1 MWLVEGG
8 SILADQGLSD
18 DRHRGWPGL
27 VRQVSVGTEMRGP
40 PVYGRCDLFPGMA
53 HVSRENAFTRSRTRE
68 ERDQT
73 KGKCHCLAMRALVP
87 MARSI
92 GRSELPPIRP
102 ITFTAPVLT
111 QPLPSFLTM
120 PFTVPHA
127 NGKADANENGPGDA
141 GCVIPARLMGGAPT
155 QAPSASRLN
164 GRCLDQP
171 LDLSKNCSS
180 SVEPFSAVVELS
192 APSMAVVTA
201 SK

>member
-1 MWLVEGG
+1 M
-8 SILADQGLSD
+8 ADQGLSD

-40 PVYGRCDLFPGMA
+40 PVYGRCDLFPDMA
-53 HVSRENAFTRSRTRE
+53 HVSQENAFTRSNNRE
-68 ERDQT
+68 EREQI
-73 KGKCHCLAMRALVP
+73 KGKCHCLAIRALVP

-92 GRSELPPIRP
+92 GRSELPLIRP

-111 QPLPSFLTM
+111 QPLPF
-120 PFTVPHA
+120 FGHA
-127 NGKADANENGPGDA
+127 IHGPPCEWQAGANENGPGDA
-141 GCVIPARLMGGAPT
+141 GCVIPTRLVGGAPT

>member
-1 MWLVEGG
+1 M
-8 SILADQGLSD
+8 ADQDLSD

-40 PVYGRCDLFPGMA
+40 SVSDSCDRFPEVA
-53 HVSRENAFTRSRTRE
+53 HVLWKNAFTCSRTWE
-68 ERDQT
+68 ERKQT
-73 KGKCHCLAMRALVP
+73 KGKCHCLAIRALVP

-92 GRSELPPIRP
+92 GRSEWPLIRP

-111 QPLPSFLTM
+111 QPRPSFLTM
-120 PFTVPHA
+120 PFTVRPCEWQA
-127 NGKADANENGPGDA
+127 GANENGPGDA

>member
-1 MWLVEGG
+1 M
-8 SILADQGLSD
+8 ADQGLSD

-27 VRQVSVGTEMRGP
+27 VRQVSVGTEMHGP
-40 PVYGRCDLFPGMA
+40 SVYGRCDLFPDMA
-53 HVSRENAFTRSRTRE
+53 HVSRENAFTRSNTRK
-68 ERDQT
+68 EREQT

-92 GRSELPPIRP
+92 GRSEWPLIRP
-102 ITFTAPVLT
+102 ITFTAPVLA
-111 QPLPSFLTM
+111 QPRPSFLTM
-120 PFTVPHA
+120 PFTVRPCEWQA
-127 NGKADANENGPGDA
+127 GANENGPGDA
-141 GCVIPARLMGGAPT
+141 GCVIPTRLVGGAHT

>member
-1 MWLVEGG
+1 M
-8 SILADQGLSD
+8 ADQALSD
-18 DRHRGWPGL
+18 DRHRGWAGL

-40 PVYGRCDLFPGMA
+40 PVYGRCDLFPDMT
-53 HVSRENAFTRSRTRE
+53 HVSRKNAFTRSNTRE
-68 ERDQT
+68 EREQT

-92 GRSELPPIRP
+92 GRSELPLIRP

-111 QPLPSFLTM
+111 QPLPPFLDHLSHSRSN
-120 PFTVPHA
+120 HA

-141 GCVIPARLMGGAPT
+141 GCVIPARLTGGAPT